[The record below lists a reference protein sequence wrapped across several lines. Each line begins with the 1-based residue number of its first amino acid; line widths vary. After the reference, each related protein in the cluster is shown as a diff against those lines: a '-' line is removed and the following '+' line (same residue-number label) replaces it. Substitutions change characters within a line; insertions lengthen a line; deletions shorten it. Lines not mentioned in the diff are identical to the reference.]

1 MSVETRE
8 ERRLLPASIQQR
20 QDQLLNTLF
29 GIVDDPST
37 PNVDESKAGLL
48 DRELKVPTRT
58 VEQLSQDE
66 LDAAT
71 RAREGLGAFQPF
83 IDTARS
89 AQMAGLGATE
99 LGTSVLQGSQF
110 EPTLEAIKRFEDP
123 YQKFVTDE
131 AIKEIDRQ
139 AAIAENKLAGE
150 AVRAGAFGGSRFGI
164 AQSELARSA
173 QDLRSRRIFEDMSRN
188 FQQAQQAAQTANQQR
203 QQAAQVFGQLGT
215 QASRIGQDFAQLGQQ
230 QQAGTA
236 RDVQMQAGIG
246 SLQRQVNQAA
256 RDAGVANLLA
266 QEQAPFDR
274 ASFFSN
280 VLAQQSPFVG
290 STQTISPLSGT
301 SPLLQAAGAVGGIA
315 TGLGQLI
322 G

>member
-1 MSVETRE
+1 
-8 ERRLLPASIQQR
+8 
-20 QDQLLNTLF
+20 
-29 GIVDDPST
+29 
-37 PNVDESKAGLL
+37 
-48 DRELKVPTRT
+48 
-58 VEQLSQDE
+58 
-66 LDAAT
+66 
-71 RAREGLGAFQPF
+71 
-83 IDTARS
+83 
-89 AQMAGLGATE
+89 MAGA
-99 LGTSVLQGSQF
+99 QF
-110 EPTLEAIKRFEDP
+110 APTADVIKQFQDP
-123 YQKFVTDE
+123 YQQLVTQE

-139 AAIAENKLAGE
+139 AAIAQNKLAGD

-173 QDLRSRRIFEDMSRN
+173 QDLRSRRIFEDLSRN

-246 SLQRQVNQAA
+246 SLQRQINQAA

>member
-1 MSVETRE
+1 MSVAE
-8 ERRLLPASIQQR
+8 ERRLLPENIQKR

-29 GIVDDPST
+29 GISDASP
-37 PNVDESKAGLL
+37 GLI
-48 DRELKVPTRT
+48 DREIRVPQRT
-58 VEQLSQDE
+58 VEGLSQDE
-66 LDAAT
+66 LDAAV
-71 RAREGLGAFQPF
+71 RARQGLGAFQPF

-89 AQMAGLGATE
+89 AQAAGLGATE
-99 LGTSVLQGSQF
+99 LGTNVLAGAQF
-110 EPTLEAIKRFEDP
+110 APTAAVIKQFEDP
-123 YQKFVTDE
+123 YQKLVTDE

-139 AAIAENKLAGE
+139 AAMAQNKLAGD

-246 SLQRQVNQAA
+246 SLERQINQAA

-266 QEQAPFDR
+266 EEQLPFDR
-274 ASFFSN
+274 LSFASN
-280 VLAQQSPFVG
+280 VLQQQSPFVG
-290 STQTISPLSGT
+290 STQTLAPLSGQ

>member
-1 MSVETRE
+1 MSVAE
-8 ERRLLPASIQQR
+8 ERRLLPENIQLR

-29 GIVDDPST
+29 GVPDDPST
-37 PNVDESKAGLL
+37 PDVDESKTGLI
-48 DRELKVPTRT
+48 DRELKVPERT

-83 IDTARS
+83 INTAEQ
-89 AQMAGLGATE
+89 AQLAGLGATE

-110 EPTLEAIKRFEDP
+110 EPTFEAIKRFRDP
-123 YQKFVTDE
+123 YQEFVTDE

-139 AAIAENKLAGE
+139 AAIAQNKLAGD

-173 QDLRSRRIFEDMSRN
+173 QDLRSRRIFEDLSRN

-246 SLQRQVNQAA
+246 SLQRQIDQAA
-256 RDAGVANLLA
+256 ADAGVANLLA

>member
-1 MSVETRE
+1 MSVEE
-8 ERRLLPASIQQR
+8 QRRTLPENIQQR

-29 GIVDDPST
+29 GILDDPST
-37 PNVDESKAGLL
+37 PNVDESKTGLI
-48 DRELKVPTRT
+48 DEKIEVPQRT
-58 VEQLSQDE
+58 VEGLSQDE
-66 LDAAT
+66 LDAAA
-71 RAREGLGAFQPF
+71 RARQGLGAFQPF

-89 AQMAGLGATE
+89 AQAAGLGATE

-110 EPTLEAIKRFEDP
+110 EPTAANIQRFMDP
-123 YQKFVTDE
+123 YQQSVTQE

-139 AAIAENKLAGE
+139 AAMAENKLAGD

-246 SLQRQVNQAA
+246 SLERQIDQAA
-256 RDAGVANLLA
+256 ADAGVANLLA
-266 QEQAPFDR
+266 KEQAPFDR

>member
-1 MSVETRE
+1 MSVAE
-8 ERRLLPASIQQR
+8 ERRLLPENIQLR

-29 GIVDDPST
+29 GVPDDPST
-37 PNVDESKAGLL
+37 PNVDESKTGLI
-48 DRELKVPTRT
+48 DEKIEVPQRT
-58 VEQLSQDE
+58 VEGLSQDE
-66 LDAAT
+66 LDAAI
-71 RAREGLGAFQPF
+71 RARQGLGAFQPF
-83 IDTARS
+83 IDTARA
-89 AQMAGLGATE
+89 AQAAGLGATE

-110 EPTLEAIKRFEDP
+110 APTADVIKQFQDP
-123 YQKFVTDE
+123 YQQLVTQE

-139 AAIAENKLAGE
+139 AAIAENKLAGD

-246 SLQRQVNQAA
+246 SLSRQINQAA
-256 RDAGVANLLA
+256 RDAGVANILA
-266 QEQAPFDR
+266 QEQLPFDR
-274 ASFFSN
+274 LSFASN
-280 VLAQQSPFVG
+280 VLQQQSPFVG
-290 STQTISPLSGT
+290 STQTLAPLSGQ
-301 SPLLQAAGAVGGIA
+301 SPLLQAAGTVGGIV

>member
-1 MSVETRE
+1 MSVAE
-8 ERRLLPASIQQR
+8 ERRLLPKNIQER

-29 GIVDDPST
+29 GVPGGA
-37 PNVDESKAGLL
+37 PGLI
-48 DRELKVPTRT
+48 DQELKVPQRT
-58 VEQLSQDE
+58 VEGLSQDE

-71 RAREGLGAFQPF
+71 RARQGLGAFQPF
-83 IDTARS
+83 INTANL
-89 AQMAGLGATE
+89 AQQAGLGATQ

-110 EPTLEAIKRFEDP
+110 EPTFEAIERFRDP

-139 AAIAENKLAGE
+139 AAIAQNKLAGD

-246 SLQRQVNQAA
+246 SLQRQINQAA

>member
-1 MSVETRE
+1 MAVQD
-8 ERRLLPASIQQR
+8 ERRLLPENIQQR

-29 GIVDDPST
+29 GILDDPST
-37 PNVDESKAGLL
+37 PDVDESKAGLI
-48 DRELKVPTRT
+48 DRQIQVPQRT

-71 RAREGLGAFQPF
+71 RARQGLGAFQPF
-83 IDTARS
+83 IDTANL
-89 AQMAGLGATE
+89 AQQAGLGATQ

-110 EPTLEAIKRFEDP
+110 EPTAANIQRFMDP
-123 YQKFVTDE
+123 YQQSVTQE

-139 AAIAENKLAGE
+139 AAMAENKLAGD

-203 QQAAQVFGQLGT
+203 TQAAQVFGQLGT
-215 QASRIGQDFAQLGQQ
+215 QASRIGQDFAQLGGQ

-246 SLQRQVNQAA
+246 SLERQINQAA

-274 ASFFSN
+274 LSFGSN

-290 STQTISPLSGT
+290 STQTLAPLSGT

>member
-1 MSVETRE
+1 MSVAE
-8 ERRLLPASIQQR
+8 ERRLLPENIQER

-29 GIVDDPST
+29 GVPGGA
-37 PNVDESKAGLL
+37 PGLI
-48 DRELKVPTRT
+48 DRELKVPQRT
-58 VEQLSQDE
+58 VEGLSQDE
-66 LDAAT
+66 LDAAA
-71 RAREGLGAFQPF
+71 RARQGLGAFQPF

-89 AQMAGLGATE
+89 AQTAGLGATE
-99 LGTSVLQGSQF
+99 AGTNVLAGAQF
-110 EPTLEAIKRFEDP
+110 EPTLEAIKKFEDP

-139 AAIAENKLAGE
+139 AAMAQNKLAGD
-150 AVRAGAFGGSRFGI
+150 AVKAGAFGGSRFGI

-203 QQAAQVFGQLGT
+203 TQAAQVFGQLGT
-215 QASRIGQDFAQLGQQ
+215 QASRIGQDFAQLGGQ

-246 SLQRQVNQAA
+246 SLNRQINQAA

-274 ASFFSN
+274 LSFASN

-290 STQTISPLSGT
+290 STQTLAPLSGQ

>member
-1 MSVETRE
+1 MSVTE
-8 ERRLLPASIQQR
+8 ERRLLPANIQER

-29 GIVDDPST
+29 GIQDDPST
-37 PNVDESKAGLL
+37 TGVDESKAGLI
-48 DRELKVPTRT
+48 DREIRVPQRT
-58 VEQLSQDE
+58 VEGLSQDE
-66 LDAAT
+66 LDAAA
-71 RAREGLGAFQPF
+71 RARQGLGAFQPF
-83 IDTARS
+83 IDTANL
-89 AQMAGLGATE
+89 AQQAGLGATQ

-110 EPTLEAIKRFEDP
+110 EPTAANIQQFMDP
-123 YQKFVTDE
+123 YQQSVTQE

-139 AAIAENKLAGE
+139 AAMAENKLAGD

-203 QQAAQVFGQLGT
+203 TQAAQVFGQLGT
-215 QASRIGQDFAQLGQQ
+215 QASRIGQDFAQLGGQ

-246 SLQRQVNQAA
+246 SLNRQINQAA

-274 ASFFSN
+274 LSFGSN

-290 STQTISPLSGT
+290 STQTLAPLSGT

>member
-1 MSVETRE
+1 MAVQD
-8 ERRLLPASIQQR
+8 ERRLLPENIQQR

-29 GIVDDPST
+29 GILDDPST
-37 PNVDESKAGLL
+37 PDVDESKAGLI
-48 DRELKVPTRT
+48 DEKIEVPQRT

-71 RAREGLGAFQPF
+71 RARQGLGAFQPF
-83 IDTARS
+83 IDTANL
-89 AQMAGLGATE
+89 AQQAGLGATQ

-110 EPTLEAIKRFEDP
+110 EPTFEAIERFRDP

-139 AAIAENKLAGE
+139 AAMAENKLAGD

-173 QDLRSRRIFEDMSRN
+173 QDLRKIGIFEDMSRN

-203 QQAAQVFGQLGT
+203 TQAAQVFGQLGT

-246 SLQRQVNQAA
+246 SLERQINQAA

-274 ASFFSN
+274 LSFGSN

-290 STQTISPLSGT
+290 STQALAPLSGT

>member
-1 MSVETRE
+1 MSVAE
-8 ERRLLPASIQQR
+8 ERRLLPQNIQER

-29 GIVDDPST
+29 GVPGGA
-37 PNVDESKAGLL
+37 PGLL
-48 DRELKVPTRT
+48 DRELKVPQRT
-58 VEQLSQDE
+58 VERLSQDE
-66 LDAAT
+66 LDAAA
-71 RAREGLGAFQPF
+71 RARQGLGAFQPF
-83 IDTARS
+83 INTAEQ
-89 AQMAGLGATE
+89 AQLAGLGATE
-99 LGTSVLQGSQF
+99 LGTNVLAGSQF
-110 EPTLEAIKRFEDP
+110 APTADVIKQFEDP
-123 YQKFVTDE
+123 YQKLVTDE

-139 AAIAENKLAGE
+139 AAMAQNRLAGD
-150 AVRAGAFGGSRFGI
+150 AVKAGAFGGSRFGI

-246 SLQRQVNQAA
+246 SLNRQINQAA

-274 ASFFSN
+274 LSFASN

-290 STQTISPLSGT
+290 STQTLAPLSGQ

>member
-1 MSVETRE
+1 MSVAE
-8 ERRLLPASIQQR
+8 ERRLLPENIQER

-29 GIVDDPST
+29 GVPGGA
-37 PNVDESKAGLL
+37 PGLI
-48 DRELKVPTRT
+48 DQQIDVPLRT

-66 LDAAT
+66 LDAAA
-71 RAREGLGAFQPF
+71 RARQGLGAFQPF
-83 IDTARS
+83 IDTARA
-89 AQMAGLGATE
+89 AQAAGLGATE
-99 LGTSVLQGSQF
+99 LGTNVLAGAQF
-110 EPTLEAIKRFEDP
+110 EPTAANIQRFMDP
-123 YQKFVTDE
+123 YQQSVTQE

-139 AAIAENKLAGE
+139 AAMAQNKLAGD

-203 QQAAQVFGQLGT
+203 TQAAQVFGQLGT

-246 SLQRQVNQAA
+246 SLNRQINQAA

-274 ASFFSN
+274 LSFASN

>member
-1 MSVETRE
+1 MAVQD
-8 ERRLLPASIQQR
+8 ERRLLPENIQQR

-29 GIVDDPST
+29 GILDDPST
-37 PNVDESKAGLL
+37 PDVDESKAGLI
-48 DRELKVPTRT
+48 DEKIEVPQRT

-66 LDAAT
+66 LDAAI
-71 RAREGLGAFQPF
+71 RARQGLGAFQPF
-83 IDTARS
+83 IDTANL
-89 AQMAGLGATE
+89 AQQAGLGATQ

-110 EPTLEAIKRFEDP
+110 EPTAANIQRFMDP
-123 YQKFVTDE
+123 YQQSVTQE

-139 AAIAENKLAGE
+139 AAMAENKLAGD

-203 QQAAQVFGQLGT
+203 TQAAQVFGQLGT
-215 QASRIGQDFAQLGQQ
+215 QASRIGQDFAQLGGQ

-246 SLQRQVNQAA
+246 SLERQINQAA

-274 ASFFSN
+274 LSFGSN

-290 STQTISPLSGT
+290 STQTLAPLSGT